1 MTVDEPAGRVECR
14 HRGDGEPRDLAGPL
28 LAARQ
33 IPSSRCA
40 ADPAVWLFDRRR
52 GESGSLTFVTATLR
66 FGYDGDDGL
75 GDRLLE
81 SVLRGDKTATSSLAV
96 EYLSG
101 EPLPRVGQHFTLVD
115 SQGIARGTVQ
125 TTGVTISPLNLVG
138 DDVARAEGEGFDS
151 AAEWRRAHVSFWDD
165 VAALVRADAGDPA
178 WQLREAEPVVVHWFR
193 LVPSD
198 EI

>member
-1 MTVDEPAGRVECR
+1 VLDAV
-14 HRGDGEPRDLAGPL
+14 
-28 LAARQ
+28 
-33 IPSSRCA
+33 IA
-40 ADPAVWLFDRRR
+40 ADPVCGTSTGAG
-52 GESGSLTFVTATLR
+52 GESGSLTVVTATLR

-101 EPLPRVGQHFTLVD
+101 GPLPRVGQHLTLVD

-125 TTGVTISPLNLVG
+125 TTGVTITPLNLVG

-151 AAEWRRAHVSFWDD
+151 AAEWRRPHVSFWDH
-165 VAALVRADAGDPA
+165 VAPLVRADAGDPA

>member
-1 MTVDEPAGRVECR
+1 M
-14 HRGDGEPRDLAGPL
+14 
-28 LAARQ
+28 
-33 IPSSRCA
+33 
-40 ADPAVWLFDRRR
+40 
-52 GESGSLTFVTATLR
+52 TATLR

-101 EPLPRVGQHFTLVD
+101 EPLPRVGQHLTLVD

-125 TTGVTISPLNLVG
+125 TTGLTITPLNLVG
-138 DDVARAEGEGFDS
+138 DDVARAEGD
-151 AAEWRRAHVSFWDD
+151 VS
-165 VAALVRADAGDPA
+165 ALVRADAGDPA